1 MKTPV
6 PLFILGLGESGQK
19 MLDCE
24 RKEDRRRNGGHLD
37 ILEGRMKEGG
47 GDPLRLRSIRS
58 EEEEEARFPLSS
70 IIHVGRSVESSRRS
84 RAGERGDREG

>member
-24 RKEDRRRNGGHLD
+24 RKEDHQQFTCSDAAVVGGD
-37 ILEGRMKEGG
+37 VDKQKGRTSKVDRMKV
-47 GDPLRLRSIRS
+47 
-58 EEEEEARFPLSS
+58 A
-70 IIHVGRSVESSRRS
+70 
-84 RAGERGDREG
+84 

>member
-1 MKTPV
+1 MEGRRRLERRHTWEAAAAAAAV

-37 ILEGRMKEGG
+37 LGRKEEGT
-47 GDPLRLRSIRS
+47 
-58 EEEEEARFPLSS
+58 RFAFD
-70 IIHVGRSVESSRRS
+70 RFDRR
-84 RAGERGDREG
+84 RRRRVFLFPP